1 MGTIV
6 VNTNMTLDGVVE
18 NPTGDDGPGG
28 GWFSAMSETD
38 HAAWAKFEFE
48 EALDTDALLL
58 GRESDAWFARRWN
71 ERTGEWAERLNGL
84 PKYVVSSTLA
94 ETAWANG
101 TVLRGDVAENVAR
114 LKDEV
119 DGKIV
124 IFGSRTLVQ
133 TLLEYELVDELR
145 LFVFGA
151 MVGFGGRMM
160 EAGAPESLRLT
171 RAERLG
177 DGLLFVAYD
186 VVHDSAAPGPQ
197 TASPSTLR

>member
-18 NPTGDDGPGG
+18 NPTGEDGPGG
-28 GWFSAMSETD
+28 GWFNAKSAAD
-38 HAAWAKFEFE
+38 QDAWAKLEFE

-58 GRESDAWFARRWN
+58 GRETDAWFATRWTK
-71 ERTGEWAERLNGL
+71 RPGEWADRLNGL
-84 PKYVVSSTLA
+84 PKYVVSSTLT

-101 TVLRGDVAENVAR
+101 TVLSGDVAENVAR

-119 DGKIV
+119 DGTIAV
-124 IFGSRTLVQ
+124 FGSRTLVQ
-133 TLLEYELVDELR
+133 TLLEHGLVDELR

-151 MVGFGGRMM
+151 MVGRGGRLL
-160 EAGAPESLRLT
+160 ETGPPASLRLT

-186 VVHDSAAPGPQ
+186 VVHD
-197 TASPSTLR
+197 

>member
-18 NPTGDDGPGG
+18 NPTGEDGPGG
-28 GWFSAMSETD
+28 GWFNAKSAAD
-38 HAAWAKFEFE
+38 QDAWAKFEFE
-48 EALDTDALLL
+48 ESLDTDALLM
-58 GRESDAWFARRWN
+58 GRETDAWFAKRWN
-71 ERTGEWAERLNGL
+71 DRSGDWADRLNGL
-84 PKYVVSSTLA
+84 PKYVVSSTL
-94 ETAWANG
+94 TKSAWANG
-101 TVLRGDVAENVAR
+101 SVLSGDVVENVAR

-124 IFGSRTLVQ
+124 VFGSRTLVQ
-133 TLLEYELVDELR
+133 TLLDHDLVDELR

-151 MVGFGGRMM
+151 LVGRGGRML

-186 VVHDSAAPGPQ
+186 VVHD
-197 TASPSTLR
+197 

>member
-18 NPTGDDGPGG
+18 NPTGEDGPGG
-28 GWFSAMSETD
+28 GWFNTKSAAD
-38 HAAWAKFEFE
+38 QDAWAKFEFE

-58 GRESDAWFARRWN
+58 GRKTDAWFAARWN
-71 ERTGEWAERLNGL
+71 ERPGEWADRLNGL
-84 PKYVVSSTLA
+84 PKYVVSSTLT

-101 TVLRGDVAENVAR
+101 TVLRGNVADSVAR

-119 DGKIV
+119 DGTIV
-124 IFGSRTLVQ
+124 VFGSRTLVQ
-133 TLLEYELVDELR
+133 TLLEHGLVDELR

-151 MVGFGGRMM
+151 MVGSGGRML
-160 EAGAPESLRLT
+160 EAGPPASLSLT

-186 VVHDSAAPGPQ
+186 VRHD
-197 TASPSTLR
+197 

>member
-18 NPTGDDGPGG
+18 NPTGEDGPGG
-28 GWFSAMSETD
+28 GWFNAKSAADES
-38 HAAWAKFEFE
+38 AWAKFEFE

-58 GRESDAWFARRWN
+58 GRQTDAWFAKRWN
-71 ERTGEWAERLNGL
+71 NRSGEWADRLNGL

-101 TVLRGDVAENVAR
+101 TVLRGDVAQNVAR
-114 LKDEV
+114 LKRVV

-124 IFGSRTLVQ
+124 VFGSRTLVQ
-133 TLLEYELVDELR
+133 TLLEHKLVDELR

-151 MVGFGGRMM
+151 MVGRGGRML
-160 EAGAPESLRLT
+160 EEGAPQSLRLT

-186 VVHDSAAPGPQ
+186 VVHE
-197 TASPSTLR
+197 

>member
-18 NPTGDDGPGG
+18 NPTGADGPGG
-28 GWFSAMSETD
+28 GWFNAMS
-38 HAAWAKFEFE
+38 AADQDAWSKFELE
-48 EALDTDALLL
+48 EAFATDALLL
-58 GRESDAWFARRWN
+58 GRVTDAWFAQRWSD
-71 ERTGEWAERLNGL
+71 RSGDWADRLNGL
-84 PKYVVSSTLA
+84 PKYVVSSTLT

-101 TVLRGDVAENVAR
+101 TVLRGDVVDDVAR
-114 LKDEV
+114 LKHEV
-119 DGKIV
+119 DGKV
-124 IFGSRTLVQ
+124 AVYGSRTLVQ
-133 TLLEYELVDELR
+133 TLLEHELVDELR

-151 MVGFGGRMM
+151 LVGRGGRML

-186 VVHDSAAPGPQ
+186 VVH
-197 TASPSTLR
+197 R